1 MVGIVLDVVVQVI
14 MVLQQVAQQVV
25 LMAEVEQDLALVIVV
40 IMQGTVGAIAN
51 VNIMVTVVQTIMMNV
66 EKVTI
71 LKIMVVKLMIVQP

>member
-1 MVGIVLDVVVQVI
+1 M
-14 MVLQQVAQQVV
+14 
-25 LMAEVEQDLALVIVV
+25 EVEQDLALVIDV

-71 LKIMVVKLMIVQP
+71 LKIMMVKLMIVQP